1 MSLTLFKGH
10 FISNGCLPMYFC
22 SAVYCCK
29 SMNSFL
35 NLEESNIV
43 NVSINEIPPAPD
55 CLPEDIDIIE
65 SGNNYSVIKGVR
77 SNARL
82 YLFDN
87 FLYLK
92 GTVRKKKIHFPLIP
106 FLSARSKE
114 VDLGRQEGKSERSK
128 SVDIMYCRHR
138 N

>member
-1 MSLTLFKGH
+1 MVKKSLNLVNVVCERPLSNAH
-10 FISNGCLPMYFC
+10 ISNQLDSEENLDYDEEDLMIIE
-22 SAVYCCK
+22 

-65 SGNNYSVIKGVR
+65 SGTNYSVIKGVR

-87 FLYLK
+87 FL
-92 GTVRKKKIHFPLIP
+92 
-106 FLSARSKE
+106 
-114 VDLGRQEGKSERSK
+114 
-128 SVDIMYCRHR
+128 
-138 N
+138 